1 MVLHSFQ
8 NVLKNPASRIILAV
22 VWGLG
27 LATLFRKAC
36 KGRNC
41 IILRAPHLEELKGK
55 TYRFEG
61 KCYQYTPQSIE
72 CKKDAI
78 TPEEFYCPNV

>member
-1 MVLHSFQ
+1 MVGIGMFL
-8 NVLKNPASRIILAV
+8 LKTPTSRIVLAV
-22 VWGLG
+22 LWGLG

-41 IILRAPHLEELKGK
+41 MIFRAPHLEDVKDK
-55 TYRFEG
+55 TFRFEG
-61 KCYQYTPQSIE
+61 KCYQYSPRTVE
-72 CKKDAI
+72 CKKEEAL